1 MPGSNHAP
9 VSAAAAAA
17 FAAFAYHDV
26 ADQPQESGFQSPG
39 AAAYTLSRA
48 AFRRH
53 LAALARASLR
63 PELVTG
69 IDPTVPG
76 RHVLLT
82 FDDGGN
88 SARHVGDELCRRG
101 WLGHFFII
109 TGRIGERTFLDAAGI
124 RDLRRCGH
132 VIGSHSHT
140 HPDIFREQTME
151 QMVEQWRSSC
161 DRLADLL
168 GEPCT
173 VASVPGG
180 DISPRVLES
189 AGAARLRYLFT
200 SEPTVV
206 PRLVGG
212 SWVLGRFCP
221 KVTTDP
227 SQIRELAD
235 FHGWKRARLIRRLK
249 DVVRGVLP
257 GPYRRYV
264 RWQTRELQG
273 AERSPSPVSGE
284 R

>member
-1 MPGSNHAP
+1 MPRTSPAP

-17 FAAFAYHDV
+17 VAAFAYHDV
-26 ADQPQESGFQSPG
+26 ADQPQESGFQTPG
-39 AAAYTLSRA
+39 AAPYTLSRA
-48 AFRRH
+48 AFGRH
-53 LAALARASLR
+53 LDALARASRR
-63 PELVTG
+63 PERVTAV
-69 IDPTVPG
+69 DPIVPG

-82 FDDGGN
+82 FDDGGK
-88 SARHVGDELCRRG
+88 SARYAGDELSRRG

-151 QMVEQWRSSC
+151 QMIEQWQSSC
-161 DRLADLL
+161 DRLANLL

-180 DISPRVLES
+180 DVSPLVLES
-189 AGAARLRYLFT
+189 AGAAGLRYLFT

-206 PRLVGG
+206 PRLVSG
-212 SWVLGRFCP
+212 SWVMGRFCP

-227 SQIRELAD
+227 SRIRELAE
-235 FHGWKRARLIRRLK
+235 FRGWGRAMLIRRLK

-264 RWQTRELQG
+264 RRQTHELQG
-273 AERSPSPVSGE
+273 AGRSPSPVSEE

>member
-26 ADQPQESGFQSPG
+26 ADQPQESGFPSPG

-173 VASVPGG
+173 IASVPGG
-180 DISPRVLES
+180 DISPLVLES
-189 AGAARLRYLFT
+189 AGAAGLQYLFT
-200 SEPTVV
+200 SEPVLA
-206 PRLVGG
+206 PRHVYGCWL
-212 SWVLGRFCP
+212 LGRFWP
-221 KVTTDP
+221 KLTTGAA
-227 SQIRELAD
+227 RVGELAR
-235 FHGWKRARLIRRLK
+235 FRGWTRALLVRRLK
-249 DVVRGVLP
+249 DLARVALP
-257 GPYRRYV
+257 SPYRYY
-264 RWQTRELQG
+264 
-273 AERSPSPVSGE
+273 
-284 R
+284 